1 MKVTGTKFS
10 IGDKAYLFYDV
21 ESADFNTTADVEN
34 FIDGY
39 YYKIAKIVVKIAN
52 DEDECYEGYIFTKGS
67 EWGVEDLFS
76 EAEVRKYASEHF
88 GE

>member
-1 MKVTGTKFS
+1 MKVTGTKFN
-10 IGDKAYLFYDV
+10 IGDRAYLFYDV
-21 ESADFNTTADVEN
+21 ESTDFNASADVEN

-39 YYKIAKIVVKIAN
+39 YYEIAKIVVKIAN
-52 DEDECYEGYIFTKGS
+52 DENECYEGYILNQGT
-67 EWGVEDLFS
+67 EWGAEDLFS